1 MLWDG
6 PTAKS
11 TAKGGKM
18 RGLEGTHSRRFFM
31 NLLCVGSASTA
42 AQALYNVLQGFF
54 AETSAADQYCETSG
68 PVPLN
73 YLNIYYPDFTYA
85 DRPSSDSETSVATG
99 CGNMMVTFQG
109 ELSTANTQLLSQT
122 SEP

>member
-1 MLWDG
+1 VVPIETVLKHG
-6 PTAKS
+6 Y
-11 TAKGGKM
+11 
-18 RGLEGTHSRRFFM
+18 
-31 NLLCVGSASTA
+31 V
-42 AQALYNVLQGFF
+42 NVTVAGFPNV
-54 AETSAADQYCETSG
+54 AGYG
-68 PVPLN
+68 RV
-73 YLNIYYPDFTYA
+73 PDFTYA